1 MVMPSFLHRRPV
13 FSSSVPVWYYLLAAY
28 CVFCAL
34 TPMPRFRRTSRK
46 AREYGRR
53 FGGIVRRAVFVLV
66 AAGLL
71 RGWSW
76 PIGIAIVFLLLS
88 LPDIA
93 RQFAFGIADARA
105 ARPGVATAAGPPRPV
120 LLPSYYV
127 AGAAFALLVRG
138 VPVAFMVVALI
149 RIAGGAA

>member
-1 MVMPSFLHRRPV
+1 MVAPSFLHRGPV

-28 CVFCAL
+28 CLFFAL
-34 TPMPRFRRTSRK
+34 MPLRRFPRAPSR
-46 AREYGRR
+46 ARSYGRH
-53 FGGIVRRAVFVLV
+53 FGAIARRATFVLA

-88 LPDIA
+88 LPDSA
-93 RQFAFGIADARA
+93 RQFAFGVADALA
-105 ARPGVATAAGPPRPV
+105 ARPGVPAAGAPRPV
-120 LLPSYYV
+120 VLPSYYV
-127 AGAAFALLVRG
+127 AGATFALIVRG
-138 VPVAFMVVALI
+138 VPVALLVAALI

>member
-1 MVMPSFLHRRPV
+1 V

-28 CVFCAL
+28 CLFLAL
-34 TPMPRFRRTSRK
+34 MPLRRFPRAPGS
-46 AREYGRR
+46 ARNYGRV
-53 FGGIVRRAVFVLV
+53 FGAVARRATFVL
-66 AAGLL
+66 AAVGLL

-76 PIGIAIVFLLLS
+76 PIAIAIVFLLVS

-93 RQFAFGIADARA
+93 RQFAFGVGDARA
-105 ARPGVATAAGPPRPV
+105 ARPSAAAAAAPPRPV
-120 LLPSYYV
+120 VLPSYYA

-138 VPVAFMVVALI
+138 VPVALLVVALV

>member
-1 MVMPSFLHRRPV
+1 V

-28 CVFCAL
+28 CLFLAL
-34 TPMPRFRRTSRK
+34 MPLRRFPRAPSR
-46 AREYGRR
+46 ARNYGRR
-53 FGGIVRRAVFVLV
+53 FGAIARRATFVLA

-71 RGWSW
+71 RGWWW
-76 PIGIAIVFLLLS
+76 PIGIAIVLLLLS

-105 ARPGVATAAGPPRPV
+105 AQPAVAAAAGAPRPV

-127 AGAAFALLVRG
+127 AGATFALLVRG
-138 VPVAFMVVALI
+138 VPVAFLVVALV
-149 RIAGGAA
+149 RIVGGAA